1 MAKGETVG
9 RTEPEGG
16 SWARR
21 EEIEAERER
30 DGVLKKKNC
39 IRFVRGTKEIG
50 YP

>member
-16 SWARR
+16 SRVG
-21 EEIEAERER
+21 EIEAARER
-30 DGVLKKKNC
+30 AGVSKKNC